1 MFLPLHD
8 DNPRIFISVP
18 WVTYAVI
25 AACVTLFLFQISG
38 SEQLFVEAVY
48 AYGSIPA
55 VVMGDERLPAELHRI
70 PVYMT
75 LITSAF
81 LHADWLHLLGNMLFL
96 WVFGD
101 NIEDAMGHGR
111 FIVFYLVCTLAA
123 ALSHIAIDPASVVPM
138 VGASGAISG
147 VLGAYLLLYPRAKIL
162 IPIGFIP
169 LYLPAWLCLSFWFAF
184 QFLMAAEEGVLEGG
198 GVAWYAHIGGFIAG
212 MVLIPGFKH
221 KGLWLFGGRAK
232 PGGIMMRS
240 QAEVYEAKMAETQER
255 SRSSNDGPWTD

>member
-18 WVTYAVI
+18 WVTYGVI
-25 AACVTLFLFQISG
+25 GVCVGLFLLQVSG
-38 SEQLFVEAVY
+38 GERAFIETFY

-55 VVMGDERLPAELHRI
+55 VVTGQESLPGELQRI
-70 PVYMT
+70 PVYAT
-75 LITSAF
+75 LFTSAF
-81 LHADWLHLLGNMLFL
+81 LHGDWLHLLGNMLFL

-101 NIEDAMGHGR
+101 NVEDSMGHKR
-111 FIVFYLVCTLAA
+111 FLIFYLVCALAA
-123 ALSHIAIDPASVVPM
+123 ALSHIAIDPASIVPM

-169 LYLPAWLCLSFWFAF
+169 LYLPAWLCLTFWFAF
-184 QFLMAAEEGVLEGG
+184 QFFMAAEESALEGG
-198 GVAWYAHIGGFIAG
+198 GVAWFAHIGGFIAG

-232 PGGIMMRS
+232 PGGLTLRGRMAARETS
-240 QAEVYEAKMAETQER
+240 ARADDDAK
-255 SRSSNDGPWTD
+255 GPWSAP